1 MQHVGKIFQNFILE
15 RVKEIPPTKSLT
27 NRASNQIRI
36 ERVTLDSSPDRAVSK
51 RESEPRDPSPP

>member
-15 RVKEIPPTKSLT
+15 RVKESF
-27 NRASNQIRI
+27 NQIRI

-51 RESEPRDPSPP
+51 RESELRDPSPP